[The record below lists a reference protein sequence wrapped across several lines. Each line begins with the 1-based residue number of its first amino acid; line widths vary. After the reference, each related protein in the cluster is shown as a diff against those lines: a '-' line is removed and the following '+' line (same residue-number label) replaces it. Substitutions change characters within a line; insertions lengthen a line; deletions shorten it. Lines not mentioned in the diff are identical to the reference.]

1 MLAAAFI
8 DSAAVVPT
16 VTYLKETET
25 CCRQWSWWWWGWWP
39 WEGGWRWNQELVD
52 TDGLGD
58 GKDVD
63 EEVTSY
69 EQEDLAD
76 GEKGAR
82 RWRWR
87 SRCRW
92 RSHSQKPSHLLNEKL
107 ESAPIEEHAH
117 LFCQWSLEWSV
128 SMIAMF
134 RRTYTEGDKVDDA
147 ERGKE
152 EGRNYNSVLTLW
164 MLFWIFLIW
173 NR

>member
-1 MLAAAFI
+1 MIWLVNSKTSVCPRKMLAAAFI

-39 WEGGWRWNQELVD
+39 WEGGWWWNQELVD

-82 RWRWR
+82 WWRWR

-92 RSHSQKPSHLLNEKL
+92 RSHSQKPSHLLNEFNAFADL
-107 ESAPIEEHAH
+107 QSALDAKQIDYRCKRNRGN
-117 LFCQWSLEWSV
+117 L
-128 SMIAMF
+128 AM
-134 RRTYTEGDKVDDA
+134 
-147 ERGKE
+147 
-152 EGRNYNSVLTLW
+152 
-164 MLFWIFLIW
+164 
-173 NR
+173 